1 MSSDICSKNFK
12 AFYENIER
20 IGLSPDEIAQR
31 VKESLPLIAEDIY
44 LGRMECRFYAPP
56 TPFEKYG
63 REAEMVLYEHESGY
77 SDELFSREYSTSNG
91 ASVGFKVNAVR
102 GHRWSEKERE
112 DVEFVCKNI
121 FAMCGRA
128 RLAEVINKSLSVDFN
143 TGLLSL
149 SGFMSI
155 GATLLNQDRLQD
167 YTAMYINIKN
177 FKYINGK
184 IGNKNGDIVIKEY
197 AIALGGML
205 LDDEYAARL
214 GGDNFTL
221 LIKKGRR
228 DIIAEGLSCISINTN
243 YGGMEHHLNISARIG
258 MYDIMQGDEMPHVMN
273 CISAAIAMAKRR
285 NAEDIV
291 LFSQAIVSRMAREQA
306 IATDFPFAVK
316 EREFVVY
323 YQPKVDVRNHEI
335 CGCEALV
342 RWLKNGKL
350 VPPLEFIP
358 LFERDGSICTLD
370 FYVLDQVCRDI
381 KKWTDMGVEPVTV
394 SVNFSKMHLQNPDI
408 AQQILDVV
416 DKYGIE
422 HRYIEIELTEMSD
435 YSDYDAVKKL
445 VNAMKENNI
454 VTSIDDFG
462 TGYSSLN
469 LLTDFMFDVVK
480 LDKSF
485 IDNVIKNGSKT
496 DEIVVR
502 NMVKMLRE
510 LDMKTVAEGV
520 ETPDQARF
528 LNSIDCSVVQGYLYD
543 KPLCEEEFFERLKAR
558 RYSGKIEV

>member
-91 ASVGFKVNAVR
+91 ASVGFKVNAVK
-102 GHRWSEKERE
+102 GHCWSDEERE

-221 LIKKGRR
+221 LIKKERR
-228 DIIAEGLSCISINTN
+228 TVIAEALSCISINTN

-285 NAEDIV
+285 NTEDIV

-306 IATDFPFAVK
+306 IATDFPFAIR

-342 RWLKNGKL
+342 RWLKNDKL

-394 SVNFSKMHLQNPDI
+394 SVNFSKTHLQNPDI
-408 AQQILDVV
+408 AQNILDVIS
-416 DKYGIE
+416 KYDVP
-422 HRYIEIELTEMSD
+422 HKYIEIELTEMSD
-435 YSDYDAVKKL
+435 FSDYAAVKAL
-445 VNAMKENNI
+445 VSRMKENGI
-454 VTSIDDFG
+454 ITSIDDFG

-485 IDNVIKNGSKT
+485 IDNVIKHGSKT

-502 NMVKMLRE
+502 NIVKMIRE
-510 LDMKTVAEGV
+510 LNMQTVAEGV
-520 ETPDQARF
+520 ETADQARF
-528 LNSIDCSVVQGYLYD
+528 LNSINCSVVQGYLYD

-558 RYSGKIEV
+558 RYSGKI

>member
-1 MSSDICSKNFK
+1 MSNNICSENFMT
-12 AFYENIER
+12 FYNNIEK
-20 IGLSPDEIAQR
+20 IGLSPDEIALS

-44 LGRMECRFYAPP
+44 LGRMECKFYAPP
-56 TPFEKYG
+56 TPYEKHG

-77 SDELFSREYSTSNG
+77 SDELIAREYSTSNG
-91 ASVGFKVNAVR
+91 ASVGFKLNPVK
-102 GHRWSEKERE
+102 GHVWSEDEKQ
-112 DVEFVCKNI
+112 DVDFVCKNI
-121 FAMCGRA
+121 FSMCGRA
-128 RLAEVINKSLSVDFN
+128 RLAEVINKSLSVDFG

-149 SGFMSI
+149 GGYMAM
-155 GATLLNQDRLQD
+155 GATLLKQGRLHD
-167 YTAMYINIKN
+167 YTAMFINIKN

-184 IGNKNGDIVIKEY
+184 IGNKNGDLVIKEY
-197 AIALGGML
+197 AFALSKML
-205 LDDEYAARL
+205 LDDEYAGRL

-221 LIKKGRR
+221 LIKKERR
-228 DIIAEGLSCISINTN
+228 DVIAESLSCISISTN
-243 YGGMEHHLNISARIG
+243 YGGMDQQLNISARIG
-258 MYDIMQGDEMPHVMN
+258 MYDIMQGDEMPHIMN
-273 CISAAIAMAKRR
+273 CISAAIAEAKRK
-285 NAEDIV
+285 NTEDTI
-291 LFSQAIVSRMAREQA
+291 LFSQTVVNRMLREQV
-306 IATDFPFAVK
+306 IATEFPLAVK

-323 YQPKVDVRNHEI
+323 YQPKVDINTNEI

-342 RWLKNGKL
+342 RWFKNGKL

-381 KKWTDMGVEPVTV
+381 KKWSDMGVEPVTV
-394 SVNFSKMHLQNPDI
+394 SVNFSKTHLQNRNI
-408 AQQILDVV
+408 AQNILDVIS
-416 DKYGIE
+416 KYDVP
-422 HRYIEIELTEMSD
+422 HKYIEIELTEMSD
-435 YSDYDAVKKL
+435 FSDYAAVKAL
-445 VNAMKENNI
+445 VSTMKENGI

-485 IDNVIKNGSKT
+485 IDNVIKHGSKT

-502 NMVKMLRE
+502 NIVKMIRE
-510 LDMKTVAEGV
+510 LNMQTVAEGV
-520 ETPDQARF
+520 ETVDQARF

-558 RYSGKIEV
+558 RYSGKI